1 MFPEKTPPLQTNRRH
16 FIGGSDARIIMGS
29 DDVGC
34 GGRNAAKPSPKT
46 EKVATMI
53 DEKLML
59 ISARRCRGPAD
70 GRRPGPGLEARRVG
84 AINIRRPAG
93 CP

>member
-1 MFPEKTPPLQTNRRH
+1 MKSDVWTSRAGDRKH

-29 DDVGC
+29 DDGC